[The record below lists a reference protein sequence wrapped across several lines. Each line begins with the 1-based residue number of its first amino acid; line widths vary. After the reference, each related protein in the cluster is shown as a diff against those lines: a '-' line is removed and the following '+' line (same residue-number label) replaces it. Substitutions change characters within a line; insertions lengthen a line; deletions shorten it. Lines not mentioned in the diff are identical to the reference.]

1 MSGTSAFTPTPF
13 AYSDYD
19 NGSAY
24 PPIPTHP
31 ALSNAAPG
39 GKGAMSSKAQALRE
53 RLAKAENTFDAG
65 EDDAD
70 HQSLQPRN
78 GSGHGGTLRPAAGAT
93 SAAAAHPSMSPSVNQ
108 VTQLPHFQ
116 QEGQG
121 SAVPAPHGG
130 TVDVSGAH
138 AYAPPGWHQ
147 RVVQQQQGAGIAGYG
162 AAGVATA
169 SGHEPVGALS
179 HADPQIRKIV
189 ELLEARAQH
198 TGCGMSQPDTTT
210 EDLVSLAFVG
220 MFFMLAIHALSPPV
234 VYRR

>member
-1 MSGTSAFTPTPF
+1 MSGTSAFAPTPF
-13 AYSDYD
+13 AYSEYD
-19 NGSAY
+19 SGSVY
-24 PPIPTHP
+24 PPITTLPP
-31 ALSNAAPG
+31 LSNGAPG

-65 EDDAD
+65 EDDD
-70 HQSLQPRN
+70 EHQSLQPRN
-78 GSGHGGTLRPAAGAT
+78 GSGHNGKPRPTAGA
-93 SAAAAHPSMSPSVNQ
+93 SNAAAAHPSMGPSVNQ
-108 VTQLPHFQ
+108 VTQLPHLQ
-116 QEGQG
+116 QEGQV

-147 RVVQQQQGAGIAGYG
+147 RVLQQQQGAGIAGYAAAG
-162 AAGVATA
+162 AATA
-169 SGHEPVGALS
+169 PGHGPAGALS
-179 HADPQIRKIV
+179 DADPQIRKIV

-198 TGCGMSQPDTTT
+198 GGFATSQPDTTT